1 MPRKTLTRQIGS
13 LEVTTTQFGSTTAS
27 TMLVRLL
34 KIVGPAIGEL
44 APLAGKAESLQDL
57 GGLPVGILGPAL
69 VAVAEAV
76 GDSATFEKL
85 LTDILRGTLVI
96 ARDESGKLTKHDLSG
111 GREAIDA
118 AFDGR
123 LRDLFVVAAFALEVN
138 FGDFFAGIAPV
149 AGGKPAA

>member
-1 MPRKTLTRQIGS
+1 MPRKTVTRQIGN

-27 TMLVRLL
+27 TLIVRLL
-34 KIVGPAIGEL
+34 KVVGPAIEQL
-44 APLAGKAESLQDL
+44 APMLGTADLAGIGKMNVA
-57 GGLPVGILGPAL
+57 VIGPAL

-111 GREAIDA
+111 GREAIDG

-123 LRDLFVVAAFALEVN
+123 LRDLFVVVAFALEVN
-138 FGDFFAGIAPV
+138 FGDFFAGLA
-149 AGGKPAA
+149 PAADAAPAA

>member
-1 MPRKTLTRQIGS
+1 MPRKTVTRQIGT

-27 TMLVRLL
+27 TLIVRLL
-34 KIVGPAIGEL
+34 KVVGPAIEQL
-44 APLAGKAESLQDL
+44 APLAGTADL
-57 GGLPVGILGPAL
+57 ADIGKMNVGVIGPAL

-96 ARDESGKLTKHDLSG
+96 SRDDSGKLTKHDLSG
-111 GREAIDA
+111 GREAIDG

-123 LRDLFVVAAFALEVN
+123 LRDLFVVVAFALEVN
-138 FGDFFAGIAPV
+138 FGDFFAGLGPV
-149 AGGKPAA
+149 AGAAPPA